1 MSEYFRKYIKKE
13 HYPNH
18 YSNIKFKTTF
28 RNCVV
33 DSLKK
38 RGWKEVEGE
47 DWDLLWV
54 ERDQI
59 YEILN
64 HFHLQAH
71 QKVNH
76 YRNHYELTRKDLMV
90 KNLKRYKKQ
99 LEKEGKYEEANTFN
113 FFPTTY
119 NLPGDYSLFV
129 EEFKKT
135 LGSVWIMKPI
145 AKSQGKGIFL
155 FNKLQQISQWKND
168 FRWKPE
174 SPQAEPYIVQRYI
187 MNPLLIG
194 GKKFDMRIYCLVTS
208 YTPLTAYL
216 YRTGF
221 GRFTHHRYT
230 TNMEDIANNYVHLTN
245 VAIQK
250 TSENYDERLGGKWD
264 LRSMKLYLMS
274 KYGQD
279 KVSDAF
285 SQIQDMIIKCLQ
297 SVQKTIINDK
307 HCFELYG
314 FDVLFDSNLK
324 PWLIEINASPS
335 MTANTPNDYE
345 MKIGLLDDTFTALDL
360 EKIMSGTEDQIGGF
374 DLICKGNPVKLPQ
387 NSTFMS
393 HLGCQNNRSQQLKKL
408 AKSTASRLVE
418 HYNQE
423 QATSNAGGAGGQG
436 GDSSNAGGNDKIKAS
451 SGTAGGI
458 AVKKQ

>member
-18 YSNIKFKTTF
+18 QQLFYLQCDFSSNIKFKTTF

-54 ERDQI
+54 ERDCI

-64 HFHLQAH
+64 HFHLQSH

-145 AKSQGKGIFL
+145 AKSQGKG
-155 FNKLQQISQWKND
+155 
-168 FRWKPE
+168 
-174 SPQAEPYIVQRYI
+174 RYI
-187 MNPLLIG
+187 INPLLIG
-194 GKKFDMRIYCLVTS
+194 GKKFDMRIYCLVTNYS
-208 YTPLTAYL
+208 PLTAYL

-230 TNMEDIANNYVHLTN
+230 TNIEDIANNYVHLTN

-274 KYGQD
+274 KYGQE

-285 SQIQDMIIKCLQ
+285 SQIQELIIKCLQ

-345 MKIGLLDDTFTALDL
+345 MKIGLLDDTFTTLDL
-360 EKIMSGTEDQIGGF
+360 EKILSGTEEQIGGF
-374 DLICKGNPVKLPQ
+374 DLICRGTPVKLPQ
-387 NSTFMS
+387 NSTYLS
-393 HLGCQNNRSQQLKKL
+393 HLGCQNNRNQQLKKL

-418 HYNQE
+418 HYNSEQS
-423 QATSNAGGAGGQG
+423 QAT
-436 GDSSNAGGNDKIKAS
+436 GNTNDEKIKPGNQGSS
-451 SGTAGGI
+451 SGTAGLS
-458 AVKKQ
+458 KK